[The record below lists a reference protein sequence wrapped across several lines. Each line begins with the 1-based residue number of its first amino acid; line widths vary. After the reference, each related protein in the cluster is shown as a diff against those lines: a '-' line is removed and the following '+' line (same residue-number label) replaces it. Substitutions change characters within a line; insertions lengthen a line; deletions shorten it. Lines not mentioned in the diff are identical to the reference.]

1 MIKYNFFYITFCEMK
16 FIPEFL
22 HRRPL
27 LYAVAFWAFALFLA
41 AILVNWI
48 AMPIIAGHFVK
59 TMTVPNVV
67 NLPAEEAEKV
77 LKKAGLNFKW
87 AKEGR
92 YSFEIAANNVMIQIP
107 EAGRTVK
114 EHRTIF
120 LTVSKGRQEVVIPDL
135 RGTSQRQ
142 AEISLQRLELVLGAK
157 IEGAHAEIPRGV
169 VIRTEPEAGKKV
181 RIGSKVDIIISSGNS
196 EGKVLLPNLKE
207 MSLTQAKE
215 TLQSLGFKIGEI
227 TTVPHD
233 KKLPNTVLD
242 LNPKPGEYLEAGTV
256 IDITVAE

>member
-1 MIKYNFFYITFCEMK
+1 MK

-22 HRRPL
+22 NRRPM
-27 LYAVAFWAFALFLA
+27 LYAIAFWVFALFLA
-41 AILVNWI
+41 AVAVNWVV
-48 AMPIIAGHFVK
+48 MPIIAGRFAK
-59 TMTVPNVV
+59 TMTVPDVV
-67 NLPAEEAEKV
+67 NLPVEEAERV

-114 EHRTIF
+114 ENRTIF
-120 LTVSKGRQEVVIPDL
+120 LTVSKGRQEVIVPDL

-169 VIRTEPEAGKKV
+169 VIRTEPEVGKKV
-181 RIGSKVDIIISSGNS
+181 RIGSRVDLVISSGNS
-196 EGKVLLPNLKE
+196 QGKVLLPNLRE
-207 MSLTQAKE
+207 MSLDKAME
-215 TLQSLGFKIGEI
+215 TIQSLGFKVGEI
-227 TTVPHD
+227 TTVPHE
-233 KKLPNTVLD
+233 KKLPNTVLE
-242 LNPKPGEYLEAGTV
+242 LNPKQGEYLEIGTV
-256 IDITVAE
+256 IDLTVAE

>member
-1 MIKYNFFYITFCEMK
+1 MR
-16 FIPEFL
+16 FIPKFL
-22 HRRPL
+22 DRHPML
-27 LYAVAFWAFALFLA
+27 FAVAFWVFVLILA
-41 AILVNWI
+41 AIAINWF
-48 AMPIIAGHFVK
+48 AMPVIAGRFAN

-67 NLPAEEAEKV
+67 DLPAEEAEKV
-77 LKKAGLNFKW
+77 LKKVGLNYKW

-114 EHRTIF
+114 ENRTIF
-120 LTVSKGRQEVVIPDL
+120 LTISKGRQEVIVPDL

-157 IEGAHAEIPRGV
+157 IEGAHAEIPKGV

-181 RIGSKVDIIISSGNS
+181 RIGSRVDIVISSGNS
-196 EGKVLLPNLKE
+196 DGKVLLPNLRE
-207 MSLTQAKE
+207 MSLDKAKE
-215 TLQSLGFKIGEI
+215 TIQSLGFKVGEI

-233 KKLPNTVLD
+233 NKLPNTVLD
-242 LNPKPGEYLEAGTV
+242 LNPKPGEYLEEGTV
-256 IDITVAE
+256 IHLTVAE